1 VFCKKGRRRSAHRVV
16 SFNFLGYGFQ
26 PRTSATKAGKLFLG
40 YDCAISK
47 ESQKKIAKELRSTNF
62 HRWTARSIEEIA
74 EYFNSK
80 LRGWLNYFGKFRR
93 WKLNRIFKIFNER
106 LTNWVRNRYKRLNK
120 SYIKACKW
128 LRKYK
133 QVNPELFVHWK
144 YGFIDS

>member
-1 VFCKKGRRRSAHRVV
+1 LNLHEKKTKIVFCKKGRRRSAHRVV

-74 EYFNSK
+74 EYFIK
-80 LRGWLNYFGKFRR
+80 
-93 WKLNRIFKIFNER
+93 
-106 LTNWVRNRYKRLNK
+106 TKRLAQLLWEVQEMEVE
-120 SYIKACKW
+120 SYI
-128 LRKYK
+128 
-133 QVNPELFVHWK
+133 
-144 YGFIDS
+144 